1 CGRDLAENAERLG
14 DVLVLDN
21 ILDKA
26 ELQQKLSE
34 KLQQLNMI

>member
-1 CGRDLAENAERLG
+1 LG

>member
-1 CGRDLAENAERLG
+1 
-14 DVLVLDN
+14 
-21 ILDKA
+21 LDKA